1 MIDLSWVELF
11 ARAGGGGSGGGGSGG
26 GGAYILALPATFG
39 GLVSLRIKK
48 KFRSSVASFIVGMIV
63 MTIVSLFLIPMGV
76 WIWLISFVLGIIGV
90 WGGANHDLI
99 GKFRKNRQQATAV
112 VSQASMA
119 DSVWD
124 QQGLINYATAVF
136 NRFQYD
142 WQMMD
147 LTSIQQYTTVEYAK
161 HIGLMLYAM
170 QQMGRRN
177 EMQNIK
183 VIEAVITNAKD
194 SANNTEDT
202 VSVAFVANMDDYLIE
217 TVSGKMLRVSSED
230 FGEQWNF
237 VRNGDKWLL
246 DSIDQG
252 TEEGALVDDQMR
264 QFARANS
271 MFFSPDWGNL
281 LLPNRGVLFKQGFN
295 RTDINNHIIGYWQGD
310 LLVQLY
316 TYANA
321 SESNKVVNYYIIGQ
335 ITLPKSYGGIIVERK
350 GVRAVLRL
358 FAPKGYEKMTLEWAD
373 FNKRYRVYATRPD
386 LVASLELLNPAFMTW
401 LYDQDL
407 KVNIEVVDNTVYLY
421 SGVSQ
426 GEDRYAEMME
436 VLKRSYRELKL

>member
-26 GGAYILALPATFG
+26 DGAYILALPATFG
-39 GLVSLRIKK
+39 GLASLRIKK
-48 KFRSSVASFIVGMIV
+48 KFRSSVASLIVGMIV
-63 MTIVSLFLIPMGV
+63 MTIVSLLLIPMGV
-76 WIWLISFVLGIIGV
+76 WMWLTSFVLGIIGV

-99 GKFRKNRQQATAV
+99 GKFRKNRQQAAAV
-112 VSQASMA
+112 VNQASTV
-119 DSVWD
+119 DSTWN
-124 QQGLINYATAVF
+124 QQRVIDYATAVF

-147 LTSIQQYTTVEYAK
+147 LTSIQQYTTAEYAK

-183 VIEAVITNAKD
+183 IVETLITNAKD

-202 VSVAFVANMDDYLIE
+202 VSVAFVANMEDYLIE
-217 TVSGKMLRVSSED
+217 TASGKKLRVSTED

-237 VRNGDKWLL
+237 VRDGDKWLL

-252 TEEGALVDDQMR
+252 TEEALLVSDQMR

-271 MFFSPDWGNL
+271 MYFSPDWGNL
-281 LLPNRGVLFKQGFN
+281 LLPNRGVLFKKGFN

-316 TYANA
+316 TYANT
-321 SESNKVVNYYIIGQ
+321 SESGVATYYIIGQ

-350 GVRAVLRL
+350 DARAILRL
-358 FAPKGYEKMTLEWAD
+358 FAPKGYEKVTLEWAD

-386 LVASLELLNPAFMTW
+386 LIASLELLNPAFMVW
-401 LYDQDL
+401 LYDQNL

-421 SGVSQ
+421 SGVSR